1 MAEKQKKLLIL
12 VVDRDNDVGRKT
24 GLSTPI
30 VGFEENLKAAQA
42 LLLAD
47 PEEAD
52 ANAIFGALKIYR
64 ELSEKLGDHIEV
76 ATVAGEESEGLE
88 ADMKIMRELDEV
100 LKKFKADGC
109 ILVSDGVTDQFV
121 TPILSSR
128 LPIVSVRRVVVRH
141 SESVEQTW
149 LILGRYFK
157 LIFTEPR
164 YSRIFLGIP
173 GLLMA
178 IIGILYIVN
187 VASIPFVLSAIGIYF
202 IMRGFNIDQRIASGF
217 RNLLR
222 LFRMPAYTQLRAY
235 ATFTTVILLLMGFY
249 TGYISTIKAVEE
261 AYPEAP
267 EFSTHVLWWLD
278 KLPFLAGAY
287 ISSSIDLISIAIFVA
302 VLANMV
308 YYLFTRNPNFWL
320 MVRGSVLLL
329 WLWALLKRTGII
341 LLTGAS
347 GGFENPQIF
356 LLIVT
361 AILGMVAMAITI
373 LVTRILRK
381 AYSSYFRKKLRH

>member
-1 MAEKQKKLLIL
+1 MSEEPRKLLIL
-12 VVDRDNDVGRKT
+12 VVDRDDDVGRKT

-30 VGFEENLKAAQA
+30 VGFEENLKAAQS

-64 ELSEKLGDHIEV
+64 ELAEKLGDSVEV
-76 ATVAGEESEGLE
+76 ATVAGEENEGLE

-100 LKKFKADGC
+100 LERFKADGC

-128 LPIVSVRRVVVRH
+128 LPILSVRRVVVRH

-149 LILGRYFK
+149 LVLGRYLK
-157 LIFTEPR
+157 LALTEPR

-173 GLLMA
+173 GILMA

-202 IMRGFNIDQRIASGF
+202 ILRGFGIDQRLASGF
-217 RNLLR
+217 RSTLR

-235 ATFTTVILLLMGFY
+235 ASFATLILLLIGFY
-249 TGYISTIKAVEE
+249 TGYISTLKAVEE
-261 AYPEAP
+261 MYPEAP

-278 KLPFLAGAY
+278 KFPFLAGTY

-308 YYLFTRNPNFWL
+308 YYLFTRNPSFWL
-320 MVRGSVLLL
+320 MIRGSILLL

-341 LLTGAS
+341 LTTGAS

-356 LLIVT
+356 LLIIT
-361 AILGMVAMAITI
+361 AILGMVAMTVTI
-373 LVTRILRK
+373 LVTRILRR
-381 AYSSYFRKKLRH
+381 AYSGYFRRRPRR

>member
-1 MAEKQKKLLIL
+1 MSKEPRKLLIL
-12 VVDRDNDVGRKT
+12 VVDRDDDVGRKT

-30 VGFEENLKAAQA
+30 VGFEENLKAAQS

-64 ELSEKLGDHIEV
+64 ELAEKLGDSVEV
-76 ATVAGEESEGLE
+76 ATVAGEENEGLE

-100 LKKFKADGC
+100 LERFKADGC

-128 LPIVSVRRVVVRH
+128 LPILSVRRVVVRH

-149 LILGRYFK
+149 LVLGRYLK
-157 LIFTEPR
+157 LALTEPR

-173 GLLMA
+173 GILMA
-178 IIGILYIVN
+178 IIGVLYIVN

-202 IMRGFNIDQRIASGF
+202 ILRGFGIDQRLASGF
-217 RNLLR
+217 RSTLR

-235 ATFTTVILLLMGFY
+235 ASFATLILLLIGFY
-249 TGYISTIKAVEE
+249 TGYISTLKAVEE
-261 AYPEAP
+261 MYPEAP

-278 KLPFLAGAY
+278 KFPFLAGTY

-308 YYLFTRNPNFWL
+308 YYLFTRNPSFWL
-320 MVRGSVLLL
+320 MIRGSILLL

-341 LLTGAS
+341 LTTGAS

-356 LLIVT
+356 LLIIT
-361 AILGMVAMAITI
+361 AILGMVAMTVTI
-373 LVTRILRK
+373 LVTRILRR
-381 AYSSYFRKKLRH
+381 AYSGYFRRRPRR

>member
-1 MAEKQKKLLIL
+1 MSKEPRKLLIL
-12 VVDRDNDVGRKT
+12 VVDRDDDVGRKT

-30 VGFEENLKAAQA
+30 VGFEENLKAAQS

-64 ELSEKLGDHIEV
+64 ELSEKLGDSVEV
-76 ATVAGEESEGLE
+76 ATVAGEENEGLE

-100 LKKFKADGC
+100 LERFKADGC

-128 LPIVSVRRVVVRH
+128 LPILSVRRVVVRH

-149 LILGRYFK
+149 LVLGRYLK
-157 LIFTEPR
+157 LALTEPR

-173 GLLMA
+173 GILMA
-178 IIGILYIVN
+178 IIGVLYIVN

-202 IMRGFNIDQRIASGF
+202 ILRGFGIDQRLASGF
-217 RNLLR
+217 RSTLR

-235 ATFTTVILLLMGFY
+235 ASFATLILLLIGFY
-249 TGYISTIKAVEE
+249 TGYISTLKAVEE
-261 AYPEAP
+261 MYPEAP

-278 KLPFLAGAY
+278 KFPFLAGTY

-308 YYLFTRNPNFWL
+308 YYLFTRNPSFWL
-320 MVRGSVLLL
+320 MIRGSILLL

-341 LLTGAS
+341 LTTGAS

-356 LLIVT
+356 LLIIT
-361 AILGMVAMAITI
+361 AILGMVAMTVTI
-373 LVTRILRK
+373 LVTRILRR
-381 AYSSYFRKKLRH
+381 AYSGYFRRRPRR

>member
-1 MAEKQKKLLIL
+1 MSEEPKKLLIL

-52 ANAIFGALKIYR
+52 ANAIFGALKVYR
-64 ELSEKLGDHIEV
+64 ELSEKLGDSVEV

-128 LPIVSVRRVVVRH
+128 LPILSVRRVVVRH

-149 LILGRYFK
+149 LVLGRYLK
-157 LIFTEPR
+157 LALTEPR

-173 GLLMA
+173 GILMA

-187 VASIPFVLSAIGIYF
+187 VASIPFVLSAIGVYF
-202 IMRGFNIDQRIASGF
+202 ILRGFGIDQRIASGF
-217 RNLLR
+217 RSALR
-222 LFRMPAYTQLRAY
+222 LFRMPAYAQLRAY
-235 ATFTTVILLLMGFY
+235 ASFTTLILLLIGFY
-249 TGYISTIKAVEE
+249 TGYISTLKAVEE
-261 AYPEAP
+261 MYPEAP

-278 KLPFLAGAY
+278 KLPFLAGTY

-302 VLANMV
+302 ILANMV

-320 MVRGSVLLL
+320 MVRGSILLL

-341 LLTGAS
+341 LVTGAS

-361 AILGMVAMAITI
+361 AILGMVAVTITI

-381 AYSSYFRKKLRH
+381 AYSGYFRRRPRH

>member
-100 LKKFKADGC
+100 LEKFKADGC

-235 ATFTTVILLLMGFY
+235 ATFTTLILLLMGFY

-278 KLPFLAGAY
+278 KLPFIAGAY

-381 AYSSYFRKKLRH
+381 AYSKYFRKKPRH

>member
-1 MAEKQKKLLIL
+1 MSEEPKKLLIL

-64 ELSEKLGDHIEV
+64 ELSEKLGDSVEV
-76 ATVAGEESEGLE
+76 ATVAGEENEGLE

-128 LPIVSVRRVVVRH
+128 LPILSVRRVVVRH

-149 LILGRYFK
+149 LVLGRYLK
-157 LIFTEPR
+157 LALTEPR

-173 GLLMA
+173 GILMA
-178 IIGILYIVN
+178 IIGILYTVSR
-187 VASIPFVLSAIGIYF
+187 ASIPFVLSAVGVYF
-202 IMRGFNIDQRIASGF
+202 ILRGFGIDQRFASGF
-217 RNLLR
+217 RNVLR
-222 LFRMPAYTQLRAY
+222 LFRMPAYAQLRAY
-235 ATFTTVILLLMGFY
+235 ATFTTLILLLIGFY
-249 TGYISTIKAVEE
+249 TGYVSTLKAVEE
-261 AYPEAP
+261 MYPEAP

-278 KLPFLAGAY
+278 KLPFLAGTY

-320 MVRGSVLLL
+320 MVRGSILLL

-341 LLTGAS
+341 LVTGAS

-361 AILGMVAMAITI
+361 AILGMVAMTITI

-381 AYSSYFRKKLRH
+381 AYSGYFRRRPRH